1 MKPIYHLTILT
12 GLFLGL
18 LFTRAQ
24 GTEPAGDSLLQGNL
38 EYNTAGGIDLF
49 GSDELLQMTLRFDI
63 REFIKTKNKPVYFDA
78 TLTVRLSDNDSVTQ
92 PVKVK
97 ARGEYRRTYCS
108 FPPIMLKFGK
118 NDDTD
123 GRGIL
128 QKGTLKLV
136 TPCNQN
142 EMFESYVVREY
153 LTYKLFNL
161 VTPYSFR
168 TRLVRINYVDSN
180 KPDNVFTAYSFL
192 IENENMMSERNN
204 SVVIKTTNLTQ
215 KNMTSQDMARVA
227 VFNYMI
233 GNTDWG
239 VPNQHNVKVLRSTK
253 VFSDKAIPV
262 AYDFDYSGFVNT
274 VYAAPFEELPI
285 RNVTE
290 RYYLGVCYS
299 DEELKP
305 VIEEFGGLKQQILG
319 TIDDCKYLSPV
330 DKKWTTYY
338 INSFYKMYKHPK
350 TLFQVMNQTCKHF

>member
-1 MKPIYHLTILT
+1 
-12 GLFLGL
+12 
-18 LFTRAQ
+18 
-24 GTEPAGDSLLQGNL
+24 
-38 EYNTAGGIDLF
+38 
-49 GSDELLQMTLRFDI
+49 
-63 REFIKTKNKPVYFDA
+63 
-78 TLTVRLSDNDSVTQ
+78 
-92 PVKVK
+92 
-97 ARGEYRRTYCS
+97 
-108 FPPIMLKFGK
+108 
-118 NDDTD
+118 
-123 GRGIL
+123 
-128 QKGTLKLV
+128 
-136 TPCNQN
+136 
-142 EMFESYVVREY
+142 MFESYVVREY

-204 SVVIKTTNLTQ
+204 SVVVKTPNLTQ

-253 VFSDKAIPV
+253 VLSDKAIPV

-285 RNVTE
+285 TNVTE

-319 TIDDCKYLSPV
+319 TIDDCEYLSPV

-350 TLFQVMNQTCKHF
+350 TLLYDLNHTCKQF